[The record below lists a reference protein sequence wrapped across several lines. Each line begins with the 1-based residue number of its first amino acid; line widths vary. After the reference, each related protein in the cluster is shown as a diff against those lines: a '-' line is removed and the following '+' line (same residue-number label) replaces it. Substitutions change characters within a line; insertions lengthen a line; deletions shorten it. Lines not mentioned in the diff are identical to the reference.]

1 MVCFESQERSYKVSL
16 TNVVS
21 KRHSQSQPQSFA
33 IFASLGHSPDIS
45 SSPAESAMAAVTSA
59 AATAAA
65 RIGAAL
71 SDAQYFES
79 SMVRPEDIRRQLDSR
94 STKDKLDAMKRVI
107 ALISLGKDAS
117 MFFPDVVKNVVASS
131 LDVKK
136 LVYLYLVHY
145 AEIKQDL
152 ALLAINSFQ
161 KDLSDPNQH
170 IRALSLRVL
179 SSIRVKVILQVVIL
193 AINNATK
200 DSSAYVRKAAAHAI
214 SKVCALDT
222 ASSDMLMEPLKS
234 LISDRS
240 PQVLGSAIAA
250 FDDVCPYNWSMI
262 HPHYRRICHALSNV
276 EPWGQIAITQMLLRY
291 ARTHFSK
298 PKNQSSSNVSTRN
311 SDLSLLLESVT
322 PLFVSLNNSVVAS
335 AISLFFHLA
344 STDEFR
350 TNAVKPL
357 MRLVATQYDG
367 GQAVALHMASAIAV
381 RFPDVLIPYVSEF
394 YVSPAHSAPIRGLRV
409 KVLVTIC
416 AAAGRPGGIG
426 FKPDARRML
435 LAELKDYL
443 FRSDKYLAAS
453 AAKAIGCL
461 ATAHPAS
468 TPAIVRVLSS
478 VVASAN
484 NPVVVSESI
493 AVLRRLLQ
501 RHPHAQTKA
510 LPQLIAMLLSSEN
523 SEAVAIRDPGA
534 RSSIIWLITEFYEKV
549 QSIATEAL
557 RLLARGFVHEA
568 SEVKVQILNLAAKIV
583 VWHSKESGLSE
594 VTGDDDPSLRRIRK
608 RLLEYVVS
616 CARYDRDYDVRDKAR
631 IMHAL
636 FISNNDSPLFKAAC
650 KAYLSRKPITRTNDQ
665 SGTEDQLEMSLDSDV
680 IIGSMAHV
688 LTGRRLFGFRPLE
701 PWADVDSDDVLR
713 ESTEETDRDKSG
725 LREYI
730 GVGNTPMTPKP
741 PSVTSDPISWLTS
754 QISLSTG
761 TSTTVPKTAMGISS
775 SDLQQVSR
783 DSMFNGGLSSTGVRY
798 APVSNKT
805 TQFGIKSGVPVDID
819 PEKFYSEER
828 DGEDDVES
836 GNDNGDDD
844 DDEEYDDD
852 DDDEDDDDDDNDND
866 NDGDDLRR
874 NGRGTSQTD
883 STRAESSG
891 QRLAIDASPVPNLPT
906 ASVENLLIP
915 KDTSNAGPLP
925 MSEFGQPKGSSKMQ
939 FQLIEGPRKPASEY
953 DLDALL
959 GGLSTTSSGGM
970 NSAQNSNSFQNVE
983 GKDRSP
989 WFRVLEHWNCSGLE
1003 IDACYLKNSS
1013 PSGLEITPVIIRVL
1027 NRGKQQAD
1035 AISLTSKCEDSFVSS
1050 QNIESLA
1057 PNVSS
1062 ELHVDARFRGKT
1074 SGIKFDVLI
1083 EGNVVGEG
1091 ELKPSIGYVVQPRPG
1106 ISPGEVA
1113 DTEKSLTGMFAS
1125 EEAIMLEEPRQ
1136 NNDWIKLS
1144 SDIRDKAAETCFL
1157 SHIKTSMGGQG
1168 TDNSGRFSIVFAGYL
1183 PSEGFASPEQRP
1195 VLVRVT
1201 VKALETE
1208 FGCKCIVWIGC
1219 EDVLFS
1225 ANLMRLYKNILKEI
1239 DEDESK

>member
-1 MVCFESQERSYKVSL
+1 
-16 TNVVS
+16 
-21 KRHSQSQPQSFA
+21 
-33 IFASLGHSPDIS
+33 
-45 SSPAESAMAAVTSA
+45 MAAVTSA

-145 AEIKQDL
+145 AEIKQDV

-222 ASSDMLMEPLKS
+222 ASSDMLMEPLRS

-240 PQVLGSAIAA
+240 PQVIGSAIAA

-262 HPHYRRICHALSNV
+262 HPHYRRICNSLSTV

-298 PKNQSSSNVSTRN
+298 PKDQANVNVTTRN
-311 SDLSLLLESVT
+311 PDLSLLLGSVT

-344 STDEFR
+344 SADEFR
-350 TNAVKPL
+350 SNAVKPL

-367 GQAVALHMASAIAV
+367 GQAVALHMASAVAV

-426 FKPDARRML
+426 FKPEARRML

-443 FRSDKYLAAS
+443 FRPDKYLAAS

-468 TPAIVRVLSS
+468 TPAIVRTLSS

-484 NPVVVSESI
+484 NPAVVSESI

-510 LPQLIAMLLSSEN
+510 LPQLIALLLSGE
-523 SEAVAIRDPGA
+523 EDDTVAIRDPGA

-557 RLLARGFVHEA
+557 RLLARGFVNEA
-568 SEVKVQILNLAAKIV
+568 SEVKVQILNLAAKVI
-583 VWHSKESGLSE
+583 VWHSKENGLKE
-594 VTGDDDPSLRRIRK
+594 ITGDDDKSLRRTRQ

-636 FISNNDSPLFKAAC
+636 FISETDSPLFKAAC
-650 KAYLSRKPITRTNDQ
+650 KAYLSRKPIPGKTDQ
-665 SGTEDQLEMSLDSDV
+665 DGTEDQLEMSLDSDV

-701 PWADVDSDDVLR
+701 PWADVDSDGALR
-713 ESTEETDRDKSG
+713 ESSEETGRDASG

-730 GVGNTPMTPKP
+730 GVGNTPSTPKP
-741 PSVTSDPISWLTS
+741 PSMTSDPISWLTS

-761 TSTTVPKTAMGISS
+761 TSSTVPKTAQGISS
-775 SDLQQVSR
+775 SDLQHVSR
-783 DSMFNGGLSSTGVRY
+783 DTMFNGGLSSTGVRY
-798 APVSNKT
+798 APMPNRTTRFGLKSN
-805 TQFGIKSGVPVDID
+805 VPVDID

-828 DGEDDVES
+828 GENEDVENGNDEDEDEDDVGEDDEE
-836 GNDNGDDD
+836 
-844 DDEEYDDD
+844 DE
-852 DDDEDDDDDDNDND
+852 DDEDDDDDDEVEEDNLGVDKRATSINDCA
-866 NDGDDLRR
+866 G
-874 NGRGTSQTD
+874 
-883 STRAESSG
+883 AMSSG
-891 QRLAIDASPVPNLPT
+891 QKSAVDVGSVSNHMAG
-906 ASVENLLIP
+906 VENLFASA
-915 KDTSNAGPLP
+915 DASNAESFL
-925 MSEFGQPKGSSKMQ
+925 MSNYEQPEVSSSTQ
-939 FQLIEGPRKPASEY
+939 IQSVGGPRQPTSEY

-959 GGLSTTSSGGM
+959 GALNTSSASVG
-970 NSAQNSNSFQNVE
+970 SAQNSNCFQNSE
-983 GKDRSP
+983 AKDRSP

-1003 IDACYLKNSS
+1003 VDVCYLKSS
-1013 PSGLEITPVIIRVL
+1013 TLSGSELTPAIVRFL
-1027 NRGKQQAD
+1027 NRGKQQVR
-1035 AISLTSKCEDSFVSS
+1035 AISIVSKSEGSLTSS
-1050 QNIESLA
+1050 QKIQSLA

-1062 ELHVDARFRGKT
+1062 ELHLDARFKGKT
-1074 SGIKFDVLI
+1074 SGIKFDVLLD
-1083 EGNVVGEG
+1083 GNTVGEG

-1113 DTEKSLTGMFAS
+1113 ETEKTLTGMFAS
-1125 EEAIMLEEPRQ
+1125 EETIMMEEPRQ

-1144 SDIRDKAAETCFL
+1144 SDIRDKTAAECFL

-1168 TDNSGRFSIVFAGYL
+1168 VDDSERFSIVFAGYL
-1183 PSEGFASPEQRP
+1183 PSEGLGSSEQRP
-1195 VLVRVT
+1195 VLVRIT
-1201 VKALETE
+1201 VKALDTE
-1208 FGCKCIVWIGC
+1208 FGCKCTVWIGC

-1225 ANLMRLYKNILKEI
+1225 ANLMRLYKGVLTEI
-1239 DEDESK
+1239 DDEGAE